1 LVARFGDHGLD
12 TASAQVGAVAARGVG
27 RDGRDGRGAG
37 AGSAGRP
44 PDFDLLQDGDEMGA
58 VAGLPG
64 GDDDGQGPAGGVDR
78 EMDLRGEA
86 AP

>member
-1 LVARFGDHGLD
+1 
-12 TASAQVGAVAARGVG
+12 
-27 RDGRDGRGAG
+27 
-37 AGSAGRP
+37 
-44 PDFDLLQDGDEMGA
+44 MGA

-64 GDDDGQGPAGGVDR
+64 GDDDGQGLAGGVDR